1 MPEGDKENDSDRVKP
16 LEVKLGG
23 KEKETKMLVVSE
35 EVRKDETLELIYNEV
50 KDRLN
55 TQFQSLDGLN
65 TKASVI
71 IGFVGVIIG
80 ISLQL
85 YSQSNS
91 YLFGS
96 CMTLF
101 MISIFFSFS
110 AYKIKSYR
118 RDPEPRALTV
128 EYLMEDDKTVK
139 KQLIDNFIASFEENK
154 NKIEEKGKYINYS
167 LILLFVGLIFLISS
181 IIVG

>member
-1 MPEGDKENDSDRVKP
+1 MSEDSYP
-16 LEVKLGG
+16 P
-23 KEKETKMLVVSE
+23 
-35 EVRKDETLELIYNEV
+35 ETLELIYNEV

-65 TKASVI
+65 TKASII

-101 MISIFFSFS
+101 MISIFLSFS
-110 AYKIKSYR
+110 AYKVESYR
-118 RDPEPRALTV
+118 RDPKPRKLT
-128 EYLMEDDKTVK
+128 ENYLREEGKNVK
-139 KQLIDNFIASFEENK
+139 KKLIDNSIQSYENNK
-154 NKIEEKGKYINYS
+154 NRIEKKVKYINYS
-167 LILLFVGLIFLISS
+167 LILLFVGLIVLISS

>member
-1 MPEGDKENDSDRVKP
+1 MSEDSYP
-16 LEVKLGG
+16 
-23 KEKETKMLVVSE
+23 S
-35 EVRKDETLELIYNEV
+35 ETLDLVYNEV
-50 KDRLN
+50 KDALN
-55 TQFQSLDGLN
+55 MQFQSMDGLN

-118 RDPEPRALTV
+118 RDPEPRDLT
-128 EYLMEDDKTVK
+128 EKYLREDDKEVK

-154 NKIEEKGKYINYS
+154 NKIEEKVKYINYS
-167 LILLFVGLIFLISS
+167 LILLFVGLIVLISS

>member
-1 MPEGDKENDSDRVKP
+1 MNEDTYS
-16 LEVKLGG
+16 
-23 KEKETKMLVVSE
+23 S
-35 EVRKDETLELIYNEV
+35 ETLELIYNEV

-80 ISLQL
+80 I
-85 YSQSNS
+85 
-91 YLFGS
+91 

-110 AYKIKSYR
+110 AYKGKRYR
-118 RDPEPRALTV
+118 RDPEPRKLA
-128 EYLMEDDKTVK
+128 EKYLREDSK
-139 KQLIDNFIASFEENK
+139 KVMKKLIDNFIESFEDNK
-154 NKIEEKGKYINYS
+154 TKIEEKGKYINYS
-167 LILLFVGLIFLISS
+167 LILLFVGLVVLILSV
-181 IIVG
+181 ILG

>member
-1 MPEGDKENDSDRVKP
+1 MNEDTYPP
-16 LEVKLGG
+16 
-23 KEKETKMLVVSE
+23 
-35 EVRKDETLELIYNEV
+35 ETLDLIYNEV
-50 KDRLN
+50 KDALN
-55 TQFQSLDGLN
+55 MQFQSMEGLN

-71 IGFVGVIIG
+71 IGFAGVIIG

-101 MISIFFSFS
+101 MISIFLSFF
-110 AYKIKSYR
+110 AYKVESYR
-118 RDPEPRALTV
+118 RDPKPRKLT
-128 EYLMEDDKTVK
+128 ENYLREEGKNVK
-139 KQLIDNFIASFEENK
+139 KKLIDNSIQSYENNK
-154 NKIEEKGKYINYS
+154 NRIEKKVKYINDS
-167 LILLFVGLIFLISS
+167 LIFLFVGLIVLISS

>member
-1 MPEGDKENDSDRVKP
+1 MFKMNEDMYPPEK
-16 LEVKLGG
+16 
-23 KEKETKMLVVSE
+23 
-35 EVRKDETLELIYNEV
+35 TLDLIYNEV
-50 KDRLN
+50 KDALN
-55 TQFQSLDGLN
+55 MQFQSIEGLN

-110 AYKIKSYR
+110 AYKGKRYR
-118 RDPEPRALTV
+118 KDPEPRALTV
-128 EYLMEDDKTVK
+128 KYLMKDDKTVK
-139 KQLIDNFIASFEENK
+139 KQLIDNFIVSFEANK
-154 NKIEEKGKYINYS
+154 TKIEEKVKYINYS
-167 LILLFVGLIFLISS
+167 LSEFHRGKVKLKRITAYVTS
-181 IIVG
+181 I

>member
-1 MPEGDKENDSDRVKP
+1 MNEDTYPP
-16 LEVKLGG
+16 
-23 KEKETKMLVVSE
+23 
-35 EVRKDETLELIYNEV
+35 ETLDLVYNEV
-50 KDRLN
+50 KDALN
-55 TQFQSLDGLN
+55 MQFHSMDGLN

-71 IGFVGVIIG
+71 IGFVGVIVG

-110 AYKIKSYR
+110 AYKGKRYR
-118 RDPEPRALTV
+118 KDPEPRALTV
-128 EYLMEDDKTVK
+128 KYLMEEDKTVK
-139 KQLIDNFIASFEENK
+139 KQLIDNFIQSYEDNK
-154 NKIEEKGKYINYS
+154 AKIEEKVKYINYS
-167 LILLFVGLIFLISS
+167 LIFLFIGLVVLISS
-181 IIVG
+181 TILG

>member
-1 MPEGDKENDSDRVKP
+1 MNEDNYPP
-16 LEVKLGG
+16 
-23 KEKETKMLVVSE
+23 
-35 EVRKDETLELIYNEV
+35 ETLDLIYNEV
-50 KDRLN
+50 KDALN
-55 TQFQSLDGLN
+55 TQFQSMEGHN

-110 AYKIKSYR
+110 AYKGKRYR
-118 RDPEPRALTV
+118 KDPEPRALT
-128 EYLMEDDKTVK
+128 ENYLREDDKTVK
-139 KQLIDNFIASFEENK
+139 KQLIDNFIVSFEDNK
-154 NKIEEKGKYINYS
+154 TKIEEKAKYINYS
-167 LILLFVGLIFLISS
+167 LIFLFIGLIVLISS

>member
-1 MPEGDKENDSDRVKP
+1 MNEDMYPP
-16 LEVKLGG
+16 G
-23 KEKETKMLVVSE
+23 K
-35 EVRKDETLELIYNEV
+35 TLELIYNEV
-50 KDRLN
+50 KDALN
-55 TQFQSLDGLN
+55 MQFQSIEGLN
-65 TKASVI
+65 TKASII

-96 CMTLF
+96 GMTLF

-110 AYKIKSYR
+110 AYKGKRYR
-118 RDPEPRALTV
+118 KDPEPRALTV
-128 EYLMEDDKTVK
+128 KYLMEDDKTVK
-139 KQLIDNFIASFEENK
+139 KQLIDNFIVSFEDNK
-154 NKIEEKGKYINYS
+154 TKIEEKVKYINYS
-167 LILLFVGLIFLISS
+167 IIFLFIGLIVLILS

>member
-1 MPEGDKENDSDRVKP
+1 MNEDMYPPEK
-16 LEVKLGG
+16 
-23 KEKETKMLVVSE
+23 
-35 EVRKDETLELIYNEV
+35 TLDLIYNEV
-50 KDRLN
+50 KDALN
-55 TQFQSLDGLN
+55 MQFQSIEGLN

-110 AYKIKSYR
+110 AYKVKSYR
-118 RDPEPRALTV
+118 IDPAPRALTAK
-128 EYLMEDDKTVK
+128 YLMEDDKTVK
-139 KQLIDNFIASFEENK
+139 KQLIDNFIVSFEDNK
-154 NKIEEKGKYINYS
+154 TKIEEKVKYINYS

>member
-1 MPEGDKENDSDRVKP
+1 MDEDTYPP
-16 LEVKLGG
+16 
-23 KEKETKMLVVSE
+23 
-35 EVRKDETLELIYNEV
+35 ETLELVYNEA
-50 KDRLN
+50 KDALN

-80 ISLQL
+80 ISLHL
-85 YSQSNS
+85 YSQSNL

-110 AYKIKSYR
+110 AYKSKRYR
-118 RDPEPRALTV
+118 KDPEPRALTV
-128 EYLMEDDKTVK
+128 KYLMEDDKTVK
-139 KQLIDNFIASFEENK
+139 KQLIDNFIVSFEDNK
-154 NKIEEKGKYINYS
+154 TKIEEKVKYINLFPHI
-167 LILLFVGLIFLISS
+167 LIYRVNRFNLKYNRGVRKWQTKKKQKQKEPPKNPLR
-181 IIVG
+181 